1 MIPKMKLIIR
11 NQNQKRK
18 LKADN
23 HVVELMETIVK
34 TIVKTIVQLKK
45 KTVKMK
51 MRMSN
56 KMILNDLLIMSKSK
70 IKTVQVQVLGES
82 DQKTPSM
89 ITVTK

>member
-56 KMILNDLLIMSKSK
+56 KMILNDLLIMIKSK